1 MLKIKKKEECSI
13 PESVWREYV
22 LEMLERHKTRGYTF
36 RDFIKSLG
44 VKSQEGKSRLR
55 KTLMVLKDLGEINEV
70 RQGTFQY
77 KREGIYTT
85 GVVELNRSGSAY
97 IRSREFKEKI
107 FVPFTGLK
115 HALNGDTVKVL
126 VYADGI
132 PGMLSGKVEEILHKK
147 KSLFVGIIYCQTGF
161 AFLIPTGNQV
171 PYDVYIPS
179 SGIGMAQTGD
189 KVLAEIVS
197 WPKKRKNPEGRVL
210 KILGR
215 PGDGRMEMKAI
226 MAEFDLA
233 ADFPLNVLRAAKKIR
248 TEIPADEYIKRRDC
262 RDLLTFTV
270 DPKDAHDFDDALS
283 FKEEKEGLY
292 EVGVHIA
299 DVSYYVRPATVLDKE
314 AYLRAHSVYLAG
326 CTIPMLPE
334 RLSNDICS
342 LNPHQDRLCYSVV
355 VKIDR
360 EGSLVEKWIGRTVIC
375 SDYLF
380 SYEEA
385 QKIIEWRTHPCRES
399 IGVLYRLSRK
409 MRKIRDEKGAL
420 CFNQPEVR
428 FDLDSEGKPIRV
440 YLKEMKEANRMIE
453 EWMLLANRIIAEAI
467 GKEKERKAVFI
478 YRTHGVP
485 TVDRLHIFRHL
496 AGRMGLRIKGKLQEK
511 HHISL
516 AKQIRQLSPVPMR
529 SMVESLFIR
538 TLAKA
543 AYSVDN
549 IGHYGLAFDYYTHF
563 TSPIRR
569 YSDLVVHRL
578 LEHYMNG
585 GRSVRRDK
593 YWEICRHVSEME
605 VIAENAERASVRYKQ
620 LEYLSGHAGTVWSG
634 KITEILRWGFY
645 VELDEIRCEGLV
657 SILNMR
663 DDYYEFQEKAYRLVG
678 RNFGRSFCLGEQVV
692 VKVLKVDLA
701 SRFLDFVLAGEA
713 ESWEKLDDK
722 DLPMK
727 TPCKRRKGRKKCR
740 VK

>member
-22 LEMLERHKTRGYTF
+22 LEMLERHKTRGYTY

-44 VKSQEGKSRLR
+44 VKSQEGKDKL
-55 KTLMVLKDLGEINEV
+55 KETLLALKDLGEINEV

-77 KREGIYTT
+77 KREGVYTT

-107 FVPFTGLK
+107 FVPFTGLQ

-126 VYADGI
+126 VYVDGL

-179 SGIGMAQTGD
+179 AAIGAAQTGD
-189 KVLAEIVS
+189 KVLVEIVN
-197 WPKKRKNPEGRVL
+197 WPKKKKNPEGRVL

-226 MAEFDLA
+226 MAEFDLTA
-233 ADFPLNVLRAAKKIR
+233 NFPPNVLKAAEKVR
-248 TEIPADEYIKRRDC
+248 LEIPEGEYARRLDC
-262 RDLLTFTV
+262 RELLTFTV
-270 DPKDAHDFDDALS
+270 DPQDANDFDDALS
-283 FKEEKEGLY
+283 FKEGEGGLY
-292 EVGVHIA
+292 EIGIHIA
-299 DVSYYVRPATVLDKE
+299 DVSYYVRPATLLDKE

-334 RLSNDICS
+334 RLSNNICS
-342 LNPHQDRLCYSVV
+342 LNPHQDRLCYSVM
-355 VKIDR
+355 VKMDR
-360 EGSLVEKWIGRTVIC
+360 EGNLVEKWIGRTVIC
-375 SDYLF
+375 SDFRF

-385 QKIIEWRTHPCRES
+385 QKIIEGRTHPSREAMG
-399 IGVLYRLSRK
+399 ILYRLSEK
-409 MRKIRDEKGAL
+409 MRKVRDEKGAL

-428 FDLDSEGKPIRV
+428 FDLDEEGKPVRV

-453 EWMLLANRIIAEAI
+453 EWMLLANRIIAETI
-467 GKEKERKAVFI
+467 GKGNRKKAVFI
-478 YRTHGVP
+478 YRTHRVP
-485 TVDRLHIFRHL
+485 TVERLHIFRHL
-496 AGRMGLRIKGKLQEK
+496 AGRMGLKIQGKLLERCP
-511 HHISL
+511 ISL
-516 AKQIRQLSPVPMR
+516 AKLIRQVSPVSMR
-529 SMVESLFIR
+529 NMVEGLFIR

-578 LEHYMNG
+578 LDHYLNG

-620 LEYLSGHAGTVWSG
+620 LEYLAAHAGMVWSG
-634 KITEILRWGFY
+634 KITEIVRWGFY

-663 DDYYEFQEKAYRLVG
+663 DDYYEFQEKVYRMVG
-678 RNFGRSFCLGEQVV
+678 RNFGRSFCLGKQVK
-692 VKVLKVDLA
+692 VKVLKVDLT

-713 ESWEKLDDK
+713 EQWGKLDDK

-727 TPCKRRKGRKKCR
+727 TPCRRRKGRKKCR
-740 VK
+740 MK

>member
-22 LEMLERHKTRGYTF
+22 LTTLERHKMRRYTY

-44 VKSQEGKSRLR
+44 VKSQEGKIRL
-55 KTLMVLKDLGEINEV
+55 KETLLALKDLGEINEV
-70 RQGTFQY
+70 RLGTFQY
-77 KREGIYTT
+77 KREGVYTT

-97 IRSREFKEKI
+97 IRSREFKERI

-126 VYADGI
+126 VYADGL

-147 KSLFVGIIYCQTGF
+147 KSLFVGIIYRQTGF

-171 PYDVYIPS
+171 PYDVYIPL
-179 SGIGMAQTGD
+179 SGIGTAQTGD
-189 KVLAEIVS
+189 KVLVEIVS
-197 WPKKRKNPEGRVL
+197 WPKKRKNPEGKVL

-215 PGDGRMEMKAI
+215 SGDGRMEMKAI
-226 MAEFDLA
+226 MTEFDLA
-233 ADFPLNVLRAAKKIR
+233 ANFPLNVLKAAEKVQS
-248 TEIPADEYIKRRDC
+248 EIPADEYIKRLDC
-262 RDLLTFTV
+262 RGLLTFTV
-270 DPKDAHDFDDALS
+270 DPRDAQDFDDALS
-283 FKEEKEGLY
+283 FKEGKDGLY
-292 EVGVHIA
+292 EIGIHIA
-299 DVSYYVRPATVLDKE
+299 DVSYYVRPATLLDKE
-314 AYLRAHSVYLAG
+314 AYLRAHSVYLTG

-334 RLSNDICS
+334 RLSNEVCS
-342 LNPHQDRLCYSVV
+342 LNPHQDRLCYSVM

-360 EGSLVEKWIGRTVIC
+360 EGNLVEKWIGRTVIC
-375 SDYLF
+375 SDYRF

-385 QKIIEWRTHPCRES
+385 QKIIEGRTHPCREAMG
-399 IGVLYRLSRK
+399 ILHRLSEK
-409 MRKIRDEKGAL
+409 MRKVRDEKGAL
-420 CFNQPEVR
+420 CFNQPEVC
-428 FDLDSEGKPIRV
+428 FDLAEEGRPVRV

-453 EWMLLANRIIAEAI
+453 EWMLLANRVIAETI
-467 GKEKERKAVFI
+467 GKEKKRKAVFI

-496 AGRMGLRIKGKLQEK
+496 AGRVGLKIRGKLLERRP
-511 HHISL
+511 ISL
-516 AKQIRQLSPVPMR
+516 VKLIREVGPVSMR
-529 SMVESLFIR
+529 SMVEGLFIR

-578 LEHYMNG
+578 LDHYLNG

-620 LEYLSGHAGTVWSG
+620 LEYLREHAEMLWSG
-634 KITEILRWGFY
+634 KITEIVRWGFY

-663 DDYYEFQEKAYRLVG
+663 DDYYEFQEKAYRMVG
-678 RNFGRSFCLGEQVV
+678 RNFGRSFCLGKQVM
-692 VKVLKVDLA
+692 VKVLKVDLT

-713 ESWEKLDDK
+713 EQWRILDDK
-722 DLPMK
+722 DLPKK
-727 TPCKRRKGRKKCR
+727 TPCRRRKGRKKCR
-740 VK
+740 MK